1 MYRILCSIFL
11 LSLSPLTSAEIK
23 AGDGL
28 DYSKL
33 AFYPKRWEE
42 KKVDTVMFPWIGKNV
57 AFLTITDA
65 FDPKVM
71 TEFVETLDKGWDT
84 YLKFTA
90 KAPRMYRHVEKRTPI
105 AAIPDGGLTCG
116 AGCGRVG
123 ATGIEA
129 NYFYSSTYKNLEK
142 NPKAVPHL
150 YFYEM
155 GRNFFTFGNKHDA
168 FTTGFAVFMRYVCI
182 DTLQIVDNDKRTRQT
197 ITKAIDEYA
206 ASDLGF
212 LKTFANT
219 HGLTEKQNRLKTSP
233 TDQPVMYAS
242 AMLSLWK
249 THGDDWLSAFYK
261 NIHTLPGH
269 SNRTKEG
276 TRAQSLGWYLAAS
289 VAAQKD
295 LAPTFVK
302 KWRLPLTAAEKETLS
317 KVDWEAKDLTAAEL
331 VKKLNPSS

>member
-1 MYRILCSIFL
+1 MLRQLIAITL
-11 LSLSPLTSAEIK
+11 LSFSPVHSAEIK

-42 KKVDTVMFPWIGKNV
+42 RKIDTTMFPWIGEHI

-71 TEFVETLDKGWDT
+71 TQFVDSLDQAWGT
-84 YLKFTA
+84 YLRFTG
-90 KAPRMYRHVEKRTPI
+90 KAPRMHRNVDGKAPI
-105 AAIPDGGLTCG
+105 AAIPSGNLSCG
-116 AGCGRVG
+116 AGCGYVG

-129 NYFYSSTYKNLEK
+129 NYFYSSTYNNLQK
-142 NPKAVPHL
+142 NPKAIPHL

-155 GRNFFTFGNKHDA
+155 GRNFFTFGNKHNS

-182 DTLQIVDNDKRTRQT
+182 DSLDVVDADQRTRQT
-197 ITKAIDEYA
+197 ITKAIDDYA
-206 ASDLGF
+206 ASDLEF
-212 LKTFANT
+212 LKTFTNVY
-219 HGLTEKQNRLKTSP
+219 GLSEKKNRLNNRP

-249 THGDDWLSAFYK
+249 NHGDAWLTDFYK

-269 SNRTKEG
+269 SNKTKEG
-276 TRAQSLGWYLAAS
+276 ARAHALGWYLSAS
-289 VAAQKD
+289 VAAKKD
-295 LAPTFVK
+295 LAPTFVQ
-302 KWRLPLTAAEKETLS
+302 KWRLSLTEKEKTLLS
-317 KVDWEAKDLTAAEL
+317 KIDWKSKDLTAGNILNQIMEL
-331 VKKLNPSS
+331 G